1 MITSNPRPIRV
12 YESFPVKLA
21 IWERYVE
28 NDKGAKPMRSA
39 TLTRVYK
46 DGSGAWRMSRSLN
59 VEDLP
64 KAMILIQRA
73 FIEFGIVL
81 DELPRR

>member
-1 MITSNPRPIRV
+1 MTNANPRPLRV
-12 YESFPVKLA
+12 FEAFPVKLA
-21 IWERYVE
+21 IWERPAE
-28 NDKGAKPMRSA
+28 LGKGGKPLRNA
-39 TLTRVYK
+39 TFARVYK
-46 DGSGAWRMSRSLN
+46 DPSGAWKTSKSLN

-73 FIEFGIVL
+73 FFEFGIVL